1 MRKTIATVKE
11 LVLASSAILIV
22 VVALLFCGWT
32 EQHYT
37 KEATVIEVNKY
48 NDVVCFIDDRGFEW
62 EAEATNVKE
71 GQRVLLLMNNNQTD
85 RDIFDDQVVGVKI
98 LD

>member
-11 LVLASSAILIV
+11 LILASSAILIV

-32 EQHYT
+32 EQYYT

-48 NDVVCFIDDRGFEW
+48 NDVVCFIDDRGFKW
-62 EAEATNVKE
+62 EAEATNIKE